1 MKSPLL
7 HRLTNKSEKSDILF
21 NLATSGGLSGVRKKS
36 EVFKNNLADMDQ
48 YEQLI
53 LLQNKAMMD
62 TKVDKTAQKLI
73 WDVYME
79 LMLYGKYVIWN

>member
-1 MKSPLL
+1 M
-7 HRLTNKSEKSDILF
+7 
-21 NLATSGGLSGVRKKS
+21 RKKS
-36 EVFKNNLADMDQ
+36 EVFKDNLADMNQ

-73 WDVYME
+73 
-79 LMLYGKYVIWN
+79 

>member
-1 MKSPLL
+1 MPCSLS
-7 HRLTNKSEKSDILF
+7 RLTNKSQKSDILF

-53 LLQNKAMMD
+53 LLQNKAMME

>member
-1 MKSPLL
+1 MPFLL
-7 HRLTNKSEKSDILF
+7 SRLTNKSQKSDILF

>member
-1 MKSPLL
+1 MPCSLS
-7 HRLTNKSEKSDILF
+7 RLTNKSQKSDILF

-73 WDVYME
+73 WDVYNE

>member
-1 MKSPLL
+1 MPCSLS
-7 HRLTNKSEKSDILF
+7 RLTNKSQKSDILF

>member
-1 MKSPLL
+1 MA
-7 HRLTNKSEKSDILF
+7 RLTNKSEKSDILF

-36 EVFKNNLADMDQ
+36 EVFKDLTDMTE

-73 WDVYME
+73 
-79 LMLYGKYVIWN
+79 